1 MSEFVFLFRHTPDAA
16 KEAMGVPERARES
29 MQAWLTWIRDLEQR
43 GHLEHP
49 GQPLARTGRVVR
61 GPEREVTDG
70 PYVEAKDMV
79 LGFIV
84 IEASDIDAAVAL
96 AAGCPMV
103 QGGGS
108 VEIRP
113 VDTLPMEGP

>member
-1 MSEFVFLFRHTPDAA
+1 MSEFVYLFRSTPESARDV
-16 KEAMGVPERARES
+16 MGVPERAKES
-29 MQAWLTWIRDLEQR
+29 LQAWFTWIRDLEQR
-43 GHLEHP
+43 GHLKHP

-61 GPEREVTDG
+61 GEGDVTDG

-84 IEASDIDAAVAL
+84 VEAADITQAVAL
-96 AAGCPMV
+96 TAGCPLV

-108 VEIRP
+108 VEVRP
-113 VDTLPMEGP
+113 VEVLPI